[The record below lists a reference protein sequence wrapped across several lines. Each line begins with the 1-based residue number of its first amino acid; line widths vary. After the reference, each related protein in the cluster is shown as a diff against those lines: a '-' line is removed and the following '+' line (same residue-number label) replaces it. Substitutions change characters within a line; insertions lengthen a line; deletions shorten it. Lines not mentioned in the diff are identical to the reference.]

1 MGVQAEWRPVCTNE
15 GQAIVEQCVCVSLG
29 IGLSKGSGCANRGQ
43 GEVKV
48 QLVLMGGIRGRAVGE
63 PECVL
68 MMVRAVEGS
77 ERGQKQSGQG
87 STRFTLC

>member
-1 MGVQAEWRPVCTNE
+1 MG
-15 GQAIVEQCVCVSLG
+15 
-29 IGLSKGSGCANRGQ
+29 ANRGQ

-48 QLVLMGGIRGRAVGE
+48 QLVLMGGGRGRAVGG

-68 MMVRAVEGS
+68 MMGRAVEGS

>member
-1 MGVQAEWRPVCTNE
+1 MG
-15 GQAIVEQCVCVSLG
+15 
-29 IGLSKGSGCANRGQ
+29 ANRGQ

-48 QLVLMGGIRGRAVGE
+48 QLVLMGGGRGRAAGG

-77 ERGQKQSGQG
+77 EPWAKTVRSGVYKVHFVLMGFRARGK
-87 STRFTLC
+87 FTEC